1 MQIEKDIKKQIAML
15 QKELQ
20 EGHFTERD
28 FFILNP
34 ERSYQFD
41 WAEHKRMNVLAKYC
55 IFTSEDM
62 LMVMRPY
69 QITATEQVSLLL
81 QMLISTKWK
90 LSA

>member
-15 QKELQ
+15 QKVLQ

-41 WAEHKRMNVLAKYC
+41 WAEHKRMNVLAKYLYLKAGVPFVADAHFDEVEVEC
-55 IFTSEDM
+55 LNMTDIED
-62 LMVMRPY
+62 LCQSVR
-69 QITATEQVSLLL
+69 QG
-81 QMLISTKWK
+81 
-90 LSA
+90 